1 MAREKTLN
9 DSKEIFSFVEDPT
22 DKPHIST
29 KKQKTVKSEG
39 KRPGNGHQESTDLFR
54 ILIENLPIGICI
66 IDQNKIL
73 YENPSLK
80 RMMGH
85 VPIRFRKNFLKALD
99 FIHPDD
105 VAKVKEAYQKISDG
119 RLQKIEEDFRISP
132 LGTKMGDKGLLY
144 IRCNAN
150 KVNYQGKKMI
160 LLSLVDNSRL
170 KTAEQL
176 LQVRVKMSSLGQVA
190 AGIAHEIRNPLTG
203 INTYLYTL
211 EDLCEGEIIEGDKI
225 ELLKQIISQFQ
236 LASDKIETV
245 IGPNSNFKGTLISDG
260 SVRIDGVC
268 EEGLIKTVGN
278 IVVGPEAKVAADL
291 EAENVS
297 VSGAVT
303 GNINVS
309 GRLEILSTGKV
320 WGDATVGSF
329 MLDEEGG
336 FFKGKLSLKNE
347 PDQPAFSVLP
357 AAENIV
363 EPDPANQ
370 HEADLPPAGD

>member
-1 MAREKTLN
+1 M
-9 DSKEIFSFVEDPT
+9 
-22 DKPHIST
+22 
-29 KKQKTVKSEG
+29 
-39 KRPGNGHQESTDLFR
+39 
-54 ILIENLPIGICI
+54 LIKGRGTPI
-66 IDQNKIL
+66 
-73 YENPSLK
+73 
-80 RMMGH
+80 
-85 VPIRFRKNFLKALD
+85 
-99 FIHPDD
+99 
-105 VAKVKEAYQKISDG
+105 
-119 RLQKIEEDFRISP
+119 
-132 LGTKMGDKGLLY
+132 
-144 IRCNAN
+144 
-150 KVNYQGKKMI
+150 
-160 LLSLVDNSRL
+160 
-170 KTAEQL
+170 
-176 LQVRVKMSSLGQVA
+176 
-190 AGIAHEIRNPLTG
+190 
-203 INTYLYTL
+203 
-211 EDLCEGEIIEGDKI
+211 
-225 ELLKQIISQFQ
+225 
-236 LASDKIETV
+236 DKIETV

-329 MLDEEGG
+329 MLDEDGG

-370 HEADLPPAGD
+370 HEAGPPPAGD